1 MSTAAP
7 LNLADFIR
15 DIPDFPK
22 PGILFRDITPLLQS
36 PVAFQETI
44 RQLAEPFRGQGI
56 DLIAAAEARGFIFAA
71 PLALEINAGLIPIRK
86 PGKLPGKTLS
96 HTYELEYGTDTLQ
109 VHADA
114 IIRPGC
120 KVLMVDDLLA
130 TGGTIAACC
139 TMIER
144 AGGVVAGCAFVIELV
159 GLQGRRADRPVS
171 DGQFDTVLAESH
183 RQFDHG
189 RRSPG
194 RIQHGAGLMKLPA
207 NVGQGHARAETGRIG
222 RRRDLPGRLAA
233 VGQFA
238 AGSWNVGRLR
248 LAARAEANSRENL
261 VDRAAAVDAGDNFLS
276 QIAALGE

>member
-1 MSTAAP
+1 MCVATP

-36 PVAFQETI
+36 PAAFQETI
-44 RQLAEPFRGQGI
+44 CRLAEPFRGQGI

-71 PLALEINAGLIPIRK
+71 PLALELCAGLIPIRK

-109 VHADA
+109 IHADA

-139 TMIER
+139 TMIAQ

-159 GLQGRRADRPVS
+159 GL
-171 DGQFDTVLAESH
+171 
-183 RQFDHG
+183 HG
-189 RRSPG
+189 RQ
-194 RIQHGAGLMKLPA
+194 RIAQYPTVSLI
-207 NVGQGHARAETGRIG
+207 RY
-222 RRRDLPGRLAA
+222 
-233 VGQFA
+233 
-238 AGSWNVGRLR
+238 
-248 LAARAEANSRENL
+248 
-261 VDRAAAVDAGDNFLS
+261 
-276 QIAALGE
+276 